1 VCSLRF
7 KESTL
12 SDALKKS
19 EADWRKILIGMLLAV
34 VVGAGCAG
42 SGSAPTAGSFAGAI
56 PDLRGRRVMVFPVQI
71 RGDVPGDA
79 SPEIDFALRTRG
91 AEVDWI
97 FSDGLEDALARSP
110 AMDTRVR
117 GLPVGLFLG
126 GEVRRVGDPLYGQL
140 RRMGALTN
148 SEIAVIPVAVRAGTD
163 AADGGS
169 VVELVVT
176 ILNVRDGRVVWF
188 GVVAG
193 RPGELADFGTLASA
207 VEEFAETLLW
217 YVQ

>member
-1 VCSLRF
+1 
-7 KESTL
+7 
-12 SDALKKS
+12 
-19 EADWRKILIGMLLAV
+19 MLLAV

-42 SGSAPTAGSFAGAI
+42 TASAPTAGNFAGAI

-97 FSDGLEDALARSP
+97 FSDELEAAVARAP
-110 AMDTRVR
+110 AVETTVR
-117 GLPVGLFLG
+117 GLPVGLFLS
-126 GEVRRVGDPLYGQL
+126 GEVERVGDPLYGQL

-148 SEIAVIPVAVRAGTD
+148 SEVALIPVAVRSGMDVAG
-163 AADGGS
+163 GGS
-169 VVELVVT
+169 VVEVVAT
-176 ILNVRDGRVVWF
+176 ILNVRDGRVIWF

-193 RPGELADFGTLASA
+193 RPGSLTDFGTLASA
-207 VEEFAETLLW
+207 AEELAETLLW
-217 YVQ
+217 YL